1 LRCAGCDRRSRA
13 YLNALVI
20 AMSNWLAGPFQ
31 HFLEPLS
38 VPAELDFNG
47 PRCAH
52 VRQFFKKFDLDPN
65 NLRHWHL
72 LIWDLAGKPRGRPSK
87 WKKLEELYVLRL
99 QVDLMKHA
107 DPAKD
112 DAQCCIEL
120 TKKKGKNKKVPYPN
134 LKPKT
139 LERRLR
145 DARKPEHALP
155 YKGFVDMLRRAQLGQ
170 RKRP

>member
-1 LRCAGCDRRSRA
+1 
-13 YLNALVI
+13 
-20 AMSNWLAGPFQ
+20 MSNWLAGPFQ

-87 WKKLEELYVLRL
+87 WKKLEGLYVLRL

-107 DPAKD
+107 DPTKD

-120 TKKKGKNKKVPYPN
+120 TKKKGKNKKSPTQTSNQKHWNAGCAMHANPN
-134 LKPKT
+134 TRSPIK
-139 LERRLR
+139 
-145 DARKPEHALP
+145 ALWIC
-155 YKGFVDMLRRAQLGQ
+155 
-170 RKRP
+170 

>member
-1 LRCAGCDRRSRA
+1 VT
-13 YLNALVI
+13 AL
-20 AMSNWLAGPFQ
+20 SNWLAGPFQ

-72 LIWDLAGKPRGRPSK
+72 LIWDLAGKRRGRTSK
-87 WKKLEELYVLRL
+87 WKREELYLLRL
-99 QVDLMKHA
+99 RVDLMKQA
-107 DPAKD
+107 DPTKED
-112 DAQCCIEL
+112 VQCCIDL
-120 TKKKGKNKKVPYPN
+120 TKKKGKNKKIPYPN
-134 LKPKT
+134 LKPET

-145 DARKPEHALP
+145 DARKPEHALG
-155 YKGFVDMLRRAQLGQ
+155 YKGYVDMLRRVQ
-170 RKRP
+170 REQRPK